1 MKQNVTKINTRRKRP
16 TSTMNID
23 NESLD
28 ATSQAIKKEKSYAEA
43 VNSQNEKIKRDRDM
57 AYEFN
62 ESKGLIKLK
71 QSSFN

>member
-1 MKQNVTKINTRRKRP
+1 
-16 TSTMNID
+16 MNQ
-23 NESLD
+23 SLD
-28 ATSQAIKKEKSYAEA
+28 ATSQAVKKKKSYAEA
-43 VNSQNEKIKRDRDM
+43 VNSQNEKIKRDRDT

>member
-1 MKQNVTKINTRRKRP
+1 MKKKAYVK
-16 TSTMNID
+16 

-28 ATSQAIKKEKSYAEA
+28 VTSQAVEKKKKYAEA
-43 VNSQNEKIKRDRDM
+43 LNSHNEKIKRDRDT